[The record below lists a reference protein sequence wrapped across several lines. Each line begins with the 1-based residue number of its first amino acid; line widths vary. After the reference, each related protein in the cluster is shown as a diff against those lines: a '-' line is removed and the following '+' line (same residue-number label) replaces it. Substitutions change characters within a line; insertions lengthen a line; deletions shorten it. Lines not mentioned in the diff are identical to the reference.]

1 MRHDTLGLGQG
12 HGNAHF
18 AAGEL
23 AQGHVL
29 LVGALL
35 AALAAWLTRG
45 RGNRAQVLQE
55 IRSSPR
61 LGPRV
66 AQWLEQ
72 HEEALRQHPALQSR
86 RHPEAGTA
94 GTGGGLPPELPRET
108 AAGGRGGRDG
118 AKPLARETKVPCFHP
133 FDKKKFAQM
142 DEAERKG
149 YLKEMSDQLQRQQD
163 QINRLSAVEYK
174 AARDAFENTGRNP
187 LAEGAQA
194 AYRGDFARD
203 MSESIRESLRK
214 DGMSPAKAEAEAIS
228 RTRELMSKLSGL
240 HEPDMVAGGWMQP
253 SPKGMGRS
261 DVNSS
266 IGASW
271 NQEGRIASM
280 DFAAD
285 EAIRNGRGGEKMNV
299 KLEPCRGKGMR

>member
-1 MRHDTLGLGQG
+1 M
-12 HGNAHF
+12 HF
-18 AAGEL
+18 AAGDL

-35 AALAAWLTRG
+35 AALSAWLTRG

-72 HEEALRQHPALQSR
+72 HEDALRQHPALQAR
-86 RHPEAGTA
+86 RHADASTGAG
-94 GTGGGLPPELPRET
+94 GHQPPETPRAT
-108 AAGGRGGRDG
+108 ASGSGGGRDDTK
-118 AKPLARETKVPCFHP
+118 APPIRETKVPCFHP
-133 FDKKKFAQM
+133 FDKKKFTQM
-142 DEAERKG
+142 GDADRKA

-163 QINRLSAVEYK
+163 QINSLSAVEYK
-174 AARDAFENTGRNP
+174 AARDAFQSVGRNP
-187 LAEGAQA
+187 LAERAQA
-194 AYRGDFARD
+194 GYRNKFSDALE
-203 MSESIRESLRK
+203 ESIGRSLSSG
-214 DGMSPAKAEAEAIS
+214 GMNTAKAEMEAAS
-228 RTRELMSKLSGL
+228 RTKELMSKLALL

-253 SPKGMGRS
+253 DPKGMGRA

-271 NQEGRIASM
+271 NREGRIASM
-280 DFAAD
+280 DAAAN
-285 EAIRNGRGGEKMNV
+285 EAIMNGRGNEKMNV